1 MCEREPV
8 CVCVYV
14 MCMMRYFRNAV
25 YAGER
30 EREGRCVKESLCVC
44 VFM

>member
-1 MCEREPV
+1 M

-14 MCMMRYFRNAV
+14 MYMMRYFRNAV

-30 EREGRCVKESLCVC
+30 EREREREKEGV
-44 VFM
+44 